1 MILIWNGICQNEDRY
16 ATLNKNICQSP
27 ARILKKNHRNIYKLM
42 QCCALDFP
50 RKRARWRSRVLIF
63 PGFTDRAQSEEKKF
77 WKIYLKNFI
86 NWNKKSGQIEK
97 LSKFIWSLP
106 QCDSLQKHES
116 ILKAK
121 AVVYFHKG
129 NFRELYKILETHNY
143 MPENHLK
150 LQQLWLKVISPWYGV
165 QSDF

>member
-1 MILIWNGICQNEDRY
+1 
-16 ATLNKNICQSP
+16 
-27 ARILKKNHRNIYKLM
+27 M
-42 QCCALDFP
+42 QCCALNFP
-50 RKRARWRSRVLIF
+50 RKPRSVTVSRFGFFFQDSRLIW
-63 PGFTDRAQSEEKKF
+63 KKNSQ
-77 WKIYLKNFI
+77 KYILKKCKKNI

-150 LQQLWLKVISPWYGV
+150 LQQLWLKVNTLMHYGV
-165 QSDF
+165 QTEFLRHIISKQKNFAVGHLALLENTV

>member
-1 MILIWNGICQNEDRY
+1 MDPIECGPCTMDHLLWRKKF
-16 ATLNKNICQSP
+16 AKNI
-27 ARILKKNHRNIYKLM
+27 LKL
-42 QCCALDFP
+42 
-50 RKRARWRSRVLIF
+50 
-63 PGFTDRAQSEEKKF
+63 
-77 WKIYLKNFI
+77 FI
-86 NWNKKSGQIEK
+86 NLNKKSGQIEK

-150 LQQLWLKVISPWYGV
+150 LQQLWLKVISLGV
-165 QSDF
+165 TADF

>member
-1 MILIWNGICQNEDRY
+1 MFH
-16 ATLNKNICQSP
+16 NKSGYST
-27 ARILKKNHRNIYKLM
+27 KKWKFHKKWTFHKKVDISQK
-42 QCCALDFP
+42 
-50 RKRARWRSRVLIF
+50 WIF
-63 PGFTDRAQSEEKKF
+63 
-77 WKIYLKNFI
+77 FI
-86 NWNKKSGQIEK
+86 KSNKKSGQIEK

-150 LQQLWLKVISPWYGV
+150 LQQLWLKVNINYFQRKKKSFLFKIIEQLLRFV
-165 QSDF
+165 FFLILEL